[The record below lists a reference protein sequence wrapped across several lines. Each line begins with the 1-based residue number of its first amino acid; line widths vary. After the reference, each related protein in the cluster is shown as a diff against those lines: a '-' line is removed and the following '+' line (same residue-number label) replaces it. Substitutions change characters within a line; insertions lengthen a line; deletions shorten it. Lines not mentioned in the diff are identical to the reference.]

1 MRRPAVGLTS
11 GRHIEPIWLHVHPA
25 LTVAEQLLCLPVLI
39 QVRIEI
45 TGHIVQLSSTTATL
59 RNQIALHCRPESHI
73 IRVGSIWQTVQNVP
87 ADHIRSDRKK
97 RLFWFPLFL

>member
-1 MRRPAVGLTS
+1 MSIQPTPWQS
-11 GRHIEPIWLHVHPA
+11 SF
-25 LTVAEQLLCLPVLI
+25 LCLPVLI

-73 IRVGSIWQTVQNVP
+73 IRVGPIWQTVQNVP

>member
-1 MRRPAVGLTS
+1 MSIQPTPWQSSFLR
-11 GRHIEPIWLHVHPA
+11 
-25 LTVAEQLLCLPVLI
+25 LPVLI

-73 IRVGSIWQTVQNVP
+73 IRVGPIWQTVQNVP

-97 RLFWFPLFL
+97 CRCLGVLGSMLTMIIWAKPFP